1 MTTLQTVQKL
11 ARQHGY
17 SVRKL
22 DPPSGMPPD
31 FAREFADKYWLRC
44 DSGGGIFPLGLGE
57 LKKFLTGDRIDAVKP
72 LLKKFAAAG
81 KEISEM
87 LTDGLVLD
95 ENYTIDMAFIDALF
109 SWEAFQNSFLI
120 PSPQKELLESL
131 IEEYHDLGNALAEE
145 IGMDEV

>member
-1 MTTLQTVQKL
+1 
-11 ARQHGY
+11 
-17 SVRKL
+17 
-22 DPPSGMPPD
+22 
-31 FAREFADKYWLRC
+31 
-44 DSGGGIFPLGLGE
+44 
-57 LKKFLTGDRIDAVKP
+57 
-72 LLKKFAAAG
+72 
-81 KEISEM
+81 M

-109 SWEAFQNSFLI
+109 SWEAFQDSFLI